1 MDLARRSQLSLEE
14 HLEVAQA
21 MQMVLLDELA
31 RNARWKVGDA
41 AFHGGTSISS
51 AWSSQRWSEDLDFLL
66 SKGQRDKLMAA
77 APKVASGAR
86 QRLQVVYPGCAV
98 EFLVKPGDETK
109 DDVMDVWTVKWSH
122 PNRMKK
128 VLVKLEFY
136 SAEPGIMSAY
146 RAVMARPGHAG
157 GSITTTMPVGDLVS
171 LWADKV
177 KVIATRPGLKW
188 RDVHDL
194 GYISQQFDRR
204 GWPDQPALLDALA
217 TTAAIYEKTLQDVEE
232 GLSAR
237 LDEGCFDKVEDFTMD
252 MGRWFPASLHAD
264 FVRKDVFK
272 GLIARA
278 EAEVRRA
285 LEIIPEPSAGVYGAR
300 P

>member
-1 MDLARRSQLSLEE
+1 MDLTKRSLLSPEE

-21 MQMVLLDELA
+21 MQMTLLDELA
-31 RNARWKVGDA
+31 RNVHWKVGEA

-66 SKGQRDKLMAA
+66 SKELRSKLMAA

-86 QRLQVVYPGCAV
+86 QRMQITYPGCGI

-109 DDVMDVWTVKWSH
+109 ADIMDVWTVKWSH

-136 SAEPGIMSAY
+136 ATEPGIMAAY

-157 GSITTTMPVGDLVS
+157 NSITTTMPVGDLVS

-177 KVIATRPGLKW
+177 KVIATRQAVKW
-188 RDVHDL
+188 RDAHDL
-194 GYISQQFDRR
+194 GFINQSFDRR
-204 GWPDQPALLDALA
+204 GWPDQSSLIEALA
-217 TTAAIYEKTLQDVEE
+217 TTASIYDKTLQDVRE
-232 GLSAR
+232 GLEAR
-237 LDEGCFDKVEDFTMD
+237 INDGYFDNIEDFTKD
-252 MGRWFPASLHAD
+252 MSRWFPLELYAD

-272 GLIARA
+272 DLLSRA
-278 EAEVRRA
+278 KGEARRA
-285 LEIIPEPSAGVYGAR
+285 LHLITELAPDVNGAR